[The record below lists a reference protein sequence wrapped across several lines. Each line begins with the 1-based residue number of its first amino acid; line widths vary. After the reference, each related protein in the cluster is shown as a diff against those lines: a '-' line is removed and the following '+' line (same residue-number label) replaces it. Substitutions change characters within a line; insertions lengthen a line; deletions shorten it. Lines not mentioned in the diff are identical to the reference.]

1 MRGSNR
7 MSDIELKRQT
17 YLIDKIAYV
26 IDSLKDTQQYE
37 AGDDAAAVGINS
49 ATWPLFGVVWPTSVV
64 MAMQIDRLD
73 LAGKRVLEI
82 GCGIGLCS
90 IVLHRMGVDITAS
103 DYHPRA
109 QEFLDRNVLGNGLPP
124 IKYRTGNWDVDN
136 ARLGE
141 FDVLIGSDILYQPD
155 HAGLVSRF
163 IDRHSSD
170 DVQVVIGDPNRANRS
185 KFTRNMIDLG
195 FQHRFERF
203 DQQMQDGNRC
213 KGRISHYL
221 RNSSVDE

>member
-1 MRGSNR
+1 MT
-7 MSDIELKRQT
+7 DIELKRQT
-17 YLIDKIAYV
+17 YLIDRIAYV
-26 IDSLKDTQQYE
+26 IDSLKDTQQYD

-64 MAMQIDRLD
+64 MAMQIERLD

-82 GCGIGLCS
+82 GCGLGLCS
-90 IVLHRMGVDITAS
+90 NVLHRMGVDITAS

-109 QEFLDRNVLGNGLPP
+109 REFLDRNVLGNGLPP
-124 IKYRTGNWDVDN
+124 IKYRAGNWDEEN

-163 IDRHSSD
+163 IDRHSSE
-170 DVQVVIGDPNRANRS
+170 DVQVVIGDPNRANRA

-195 FQHRFERF
+195 YQHRFERF

-221 RNSSVDE
+221 RNSLADAKIAG

>member
-1 MRGSNR
+1 MTG
-7 MSDIELKRQT
+7 IALKRQT
-17 YLIDKIAYV
+17 FLIDKLVYV

-37 AGDDAAAVGINS
+37 AGEDALALGINP
-49 ATWPLFGVVWPTSVV
+49 ATWPLFGVVWPTSIV

-103 DYHPRA
+103 DYHPRTR
-109 QEFLDRNVLGNGLPP
+109 EFLDRNVLGNGLAP
-124 IKYRTGNWDVDN
+124 IKYLTGNWDAEN
-136 ARLGE
+136 AGLGE
-141 FDVLIGSDILYQPD
+141 FDVLIGSDVLYQPD
-155 HAGLVSRF
+155 HAGLVSNF

-185 KFTRNMIDLG
+185 RFTRNMVDLG
-195 FQHRFERF
+195 YQHRFERF
-203 DQQMQDGNRC
+203 DQLMHDGQRC
-213 KGRISHYL
+213 KGRITHYSRKTL
-221 RNSSVDE
+221 MADGSI

>member
-1 MRGSNR
+1 MTA
-7 MSDIELKRQT
+7 MELKRQT
-17 YLIDKIAYV
+17 YLIDQFAYV
-26 IDSLKDTQQYE
+26 IDSLKDTQQYDD
-37 AGDDAAAVGINS
+37 GDDAAALGINA

-64 MAMQIDRLD
+64 MAMQSCRLD

-109 QEFLDRNVLGNGLPP
+109 REFLQRNVLGNGLPP
-124 IKYRTGNWDVDN
+124 IKYSTGNWDTGN
-136 ARLGE
+136 ARLGK

-155 HAGLVSRF
+155 HARLVPRF

-170 DVQVVIGDPNRANRS
+170 DVQVVIGDPGRANRA
-185 KFTRNMIDLG
+185 KFTRNMVDRG
-195 FQHRFERF
+195 YRHEFEKF
-203 DQQMQDGNRC
+203 DRQLQDGKRC
-213 KGRISHYL
+213 KGRISHYR
-221 RNSSVDE
+221 RNA